1 MHQTLFYIPYDV
13 LGLPVFGFGLLMVL
27 WLVGTAA
34 MSVWYWLFSAKK
46 SGAEFL
52 TNLVLAIL
60 GGAVVCFVLPKA
72 GKLAGIPVQAYG
84 TMMLLGIVLAYC
96 LAAFRAKKF
105 GFTAENVFS
114 VAFIVCVCGI
124 LGARAFYVIEYWS
137 EFQAPT
143 LGETLARIANIPGG
157 GLVVYGSLIGGV
169 LGGGI
174 YMLLKKLSIPRMLD
188 LLAPSMLLGL
198 ALGRIGCF
206 LNGCCFGGLCD
217 PAHEFWGVH
226 FPAGSPP
233 FNQQLEEG
241 KIDLDPNAFY
251 YGMKLDDDFT
261 QTAPASILEIQP
273 GSLAEKVGLQPGDRI
288 LNVNEKHPNPSRAQV
303 IMFLIWETRDQG
315 KITLELDRN
324 GEPVTRSWVTT
335 QNPGPTS
342 LAVYPT
348 QLYSSLNAAVICV
361 ILLVYSWFRRN
372 PNGPGMIRNGEVF
385 LLFLTLYPLTR
396 FILEMI
402 RNDEANALGTKFT
415 ISQNVSLVLL
425 LTAAVLWVLLIRSK
439 RSLE

>member
-1 MHQTLFYIPYDV
+1 MHQTLFYIPYEV
-13 LGLPVFGFGLLMVL
+13 FGLPVFGFGLLMIL

-34 MSVWYWLFSAKK
+34 ASVWYWFFSPKK
-46 SGAEFL
+46 SASEFL
-52 TNLVLAIL
+52 TNLFLALL
-60 GGAVVCFVLPKA
+60 GGAVICFFLPRV
-72 GKLAGIPVQAYG
+72 GKLAGIPVQSYG

-114 VAFIVCVCGI
+114 VAFVVCICGL

-137 EFQAPT
+137 DFQAPT

-157 GLVVYGSLIGGV
+157 GLVVYGSIIGGI

-174 YMLLKKLSIPRMLD
+174 YMLVKKLSIPRMLD
-188 LLAPSMLLGL
+188 LLAPSMMLGL

-206 LNGCCFGGLCD
+206 LNGCCFGGMCD
-217 PAHEFWGVH
+217 PAHEFWGVR

-233 FNQQLEEG
+233 FNRQLEEG

-261 QTAPASILEIQP
+261 QNAPASILDIQP

-288 LNVNEKHPNPSRAQV
+288 LNVNEKRINPSRMQV
-303 IMFLIWETRDQG
+303 ISFLIWETRDQG
-315 KITLELDRN
+315 KITLEIDRN
-324 GEPVTRSWVTT
+324 GQTLTKSWVTT
-335 QNPGPTS
+335 QNAGPTS

-361 ILLVYSWFRRN
+361 ILLIYSRFRLSQN
-372 PNGPGMIRNGEVF
+372 KPGMIWDGEVA
-385 LLFLTLYPLTR
+385 LLFLTIYPLTR

-402 RNDEANALGTKFT
+402 RNDEANALGTQFT

-425 LTAAVLWVLLIRSK
+425 LTSAVLWFLLIRSK
-439 RSLE
+439 RSVQ